1 MTNRFNEFSRSAAL
15 FLSPSGVPN
24 TIAAVRIALRRRY
37 NPTPFGIYFKTRI
50 ANTRIAINAILGN
63 GRTERTQKRSPL
75 RRKLPI
81 WKAAFAMR
89 SNSAFSGRLARL
101 DSDVRSRS

>member
-1 MTNRFNEFSRSAAL
+1 VTNRFNEFSRSAAL

-50 ANTRIAINAILGN
+50 ANTRIAINAILGK
-63 GRTERTQKRSPL
+63 RTNRAHPEAIPAEAEAPDLEGCFRDAIQFGILGPVGPT
-75 RRKLPI
+75 
-81 WKAAFAMR
+81 
-89 SNSAFSGRLARL
+89 G
-101 DSDVRSRS
+101 